1 MIYIARKKICNFEFM
16 YIIEQCNT
24 GLFFFFIFE
33 GKNYFQKYSYEVN
46 FLIFRFEQDNSNIR
60 MVLKKAS
67 FVSRLNNVLSLKVKG
82 ANKFEMFIF
91 G

>member
-1 MIYIARKKICNFEFM
+1 M
-16 YIIEQCNT
+16 
-24 GLFFFFIFE
+24 GLFFFTFE
-33 GKNYFQKYSYEVN
+33 DKNYFQKYSYEVN

-60 MVLKKAS
+60 MVFKKAS
-67 FVSRLNNVLSLKVKG
+67 YISRLNNVLSLKG